1 MILFQV
7 ENAWM
12 TSESSK
18 QLISEYIIME
28 VHGDYNKK
36 DGLGWSLERYINGW

>member
-1 MILFQV
+1 MILFHV

-18 QLISEYIIME
+18 QLIREYIVME

-36 DGLGWSLERYINGW
+36 DGLG